1 MKISRT
7 SLVQWFFLGSLIL
20 CWFVFAPVRTA
31 AQQGDKAVYTTGSNL
46 APSSAWVDASAF
58 CGFTGT
64 NSCAGT
70 NFDFCSIVST
80 ALTNLL
86 ASLSPAGGVVDARG
100 VQPPPS
106 VNNNGLELCSTNPFP
121 SSITQANPY
130 PITILLPPYTIQL
143 SATWT
148 IPNNVRLVGVGFETI
163 LLGLSGCCSR
173 AMIEMGQPSS
183 CTTPLYAGI
192 AIEHLQLNVKG
203 AYGGIENQCAGPSSY
218 VNDVLI
224 SGFRF
229 GQDQLEANALTI
241 GPGATNSGPY
251 TDIYV
256 LAVPYSS
263 CGGGPGVPVFNC
275 VVVGAQTR
283 GLHGITCLGSAN
295 TGATGGSGS
304 AAIVVNASNN
314 SIEDVHIESFYD
326 GVQIG
331 DTSSAVS
338 NIFISNVQASTT
350 NGCAG
355 VINAVHVC
363 GPQSGGNQQCPSP
376 YASPITDVTMM
387 GISNGS
393 LITTGVTSNSIED
406 DQTGTLIQGCDGGT
420 SGCMNPI
427 TSGVYI
433 LGRSDG
439 GNTGE
444 LSRFAINPANSTQ
457 YGGGSTVVPTWGMGN
472 TPGIQGMKCHTPGA
486 LLSYTGATGGS
497 DSVYVCTFA
506 SGVTWQSFPP

>member
-7 SLVQWFFLGSLIL
+7 SLVQWFFLGSLVL
-20 CWFVFAPVRTA
+20 CGFVF
-31 AQQGDKAVYTTGSNL
+31 D
-46 APSSAWVDASAF
+46 
-58 CGFTGT
+58 
-64 NSCAGT
+64 
-70 NFDFCSIVST
+70 
-80 ALTNLL
+80 
-86 ASLSPAGGVVDARG
+86 
-100 VQPPPS
+100 
-106 VNNNGLELCSTNPFP
+106 
-121 SSITQANPY
+121 
-130 PITILLPPYTIQL
+130 TIQL

-148 IPNNVRLVGVGFETI
+148 VPNNVRLVGVGLETI

-173 AMIEMGQPSS
+173 AMIEMGAASS
-183 CTTPLYAGI
+183 CTTPLYTGI

-263 CGGGPGVPVFNC
+263 CGGGQGVPVFNC

-314 SIEDVHIESFYD
+314 SIEDVHVESFYD
-326 GVQIG
+326 GIQIG
-331 DTSSAVS
+331 DTSSPVS
-338 NIFISNVQASTT
+338 NVFISNVETSTT
-350 NGCAG
+350 YQCSG
-355 VINAVHVC
+355 VTNAVHVC
-363 GPQSGGNQQCPSP
+363 GTKFGTNQPCPP
-376 YASPITDVTMM
+376 TYASSVTDITMV
-387 GISNGS
+387 GVSNGS
-393 LITTGVTSNSIED
+393 SGVVNSIQD
-406 DQTGTLIQGCDGGT
+406 DQTGTIVQGCDGGAT
-420 SGCMNPI
+420 GCMNPI

-433 LGRSDG
+433 LGKSDG
-439 GNTGE
+439 GTTGE
-444 LSRFAINPANSTQ
+444 SSRFAINPANSTQ

-472 TPGIQGMKCHTPGA
+472 TPGIQGMKCYTPGA